1 MASTNKIFISFAL
14 KDADLRDTL
23 IEQVN
28 NENIPY
34 SLEYLATKA
43 SWEPSWKEECRSKV
57 AECDGVIALITNNI
71 LRADGQRWEIECA
84 YDGRVPVL
92 LLQGRSERL
101 AKELP
106 SVIDDKK
113 FFDWTLPNIMTFLD
127 RLQKRSDYD

>member
-28 NENIPY
+28 NENTPY

-43 SWEPSWKEECRSKV
+43 SWDPSWKEECRLKV
-57 AECDGVIALITNNI
+57 TECDGVIALITNNI

-84 YDGRVPVL
+84 YDDRLPVL
-92 LLQGRSERL
+92 LLQGGSEAL
-101 AKELP
+101 AKKLP
-106 SVIDDKK
+106 SVIDDKD
-113 FFDWTLPNIMTFLD
+113 FLDWTLPNIVTFLN
-127 RLQKRSDYD
+127 RLQK